1 MFILMLMLMLLFSDL
16 DFDVDTFG
24 GSCVVVDGSVVCGG
38 NVGDIV
44 FVVSKATSTSAK
56 NNTLKF

>member
-1 MFILMLMLMLLFSDL
+1 MLMLLFSDL

-44 FVVSKATSTSAK
+44 FVVAAA
-56 NNTLKF
+56 LVVVVDVAIAVVGFDVVR